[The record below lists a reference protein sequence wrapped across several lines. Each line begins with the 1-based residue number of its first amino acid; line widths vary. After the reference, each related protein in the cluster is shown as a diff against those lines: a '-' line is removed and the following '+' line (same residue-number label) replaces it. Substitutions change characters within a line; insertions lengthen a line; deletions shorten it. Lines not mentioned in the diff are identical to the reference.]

1 MTKRVCLYGRVSKS
15 SQSVERQITELEI
28 VAARNDWE
36 IVDRY
41 IDHGI
46 SGSKGRQDRPQL
58 DRMMKDSTKRKF
70 DVVMVWSIDRL
81 GRSLQNLIEILNDLN
96 AKNVDLYFDQQS
108 IDSTT
113 PTGKL
118 MFSLIGAFAEFE
130 KSIIK
135 ERVISGLENWKRK
148 NPDKKLGRP
157 SNLTPEMESKILEM
171 RSRNVGINKISK
183 ACGVGSSTIYKVLQ
197 THDTPTVSQGG

>member
-1 MTKRVCLYGRVSKS
+1 MSKRVCLYARVSKT
-15 SQSVERQITELEI
+15 SQSVERQISELEI

-46 SGSKGRQDRPQL
+46 SGSKGRDGRPEL

-81 GRSLQNLIEILNDLN
+81 GRSLQHLIEILNDLN
-96 AKNVDLYFDQQS
+96 AKNIDLYFDQQS

-118 MFSLIGAFAEFE
+118 MFSLLSAFAEFE
-130 KSIIK
+130 KSIIR
-135 ERVISGLENWKRK
+135 ERVISGLDNARK
-148 NPDKKLGRP
+148 KGRIGGRP
-157 SNLTPEMESKILEM
+157 TNLTDEIRLKIVEMKGAGVPIRKIKNEC
-171 RSRNVGINKISK
+171 SVGT
-183 ACGVGSSTIYKVLQ
+183 ATIYKVLGEGNS
-197 THDTPTVSQGG
+197 VSQVPGAI

>member
-1 MTKRVCLYGRVSKS
+1 MSKRVCLYARVSKS
-15 SQSVERQITELEI
+15 SQSVERQISELEI
-28 VAARNDWE
+28 VAARNNWE

-46 SGSKGRQDRPQL
+46 SGSIGRQGRPEL

-81 GRSLQNLIEILNDLN
+81 GRSLQHLIEILNDLN
-96 AKNVDLYFDQQS
+96 AKKIDLYFDQQS

-113 PTGKL
+113 STGKL

-135 ERVISGLENWKRK
+135 DRILSGLDNARK
-148 NPDKKLGRP
+148 KGRVGGRP
-157 SNLTPEMESKILEM
+157 TNLTDEVRLKIVEMKGAGVPIRKIKDEC
-171 RSRNVGINKISK
+171 SVGT
-183 ACGVGSSTIYKVLQ
+183 ATIYKVLNEGN
-197 THDTPTVSQGG
+197 PIGI

>member
-1 MTKRVCLYGRVSKS
+1 MSKRVCLYCRVSKT
-15 SQSVERQITELEI
+15 SQSVERQISELEI
-28 VAARNDWE
+28 VATRNNWD

-46 SGSKGRQDRPQL
+46 SGSKGREGRPEL

-81 GRSLQNLIEILNDLN
+81 GRSLQHLIEILNDLN

-108 IDSTT
+108 IDSTV

-130 KSIIK
+130 KSIIR
-135 ERVISGLENWKRK
+135 ERVLSGLDNARK
-148 NPDKKLGRP
+148 KGRIGGRP
-157 SNLTPEMESKILEM
+157 TNLTDEVRSKIVELKGAGLSIRKIRDEC
-171 RSRNVGINKISK
+171 SVGT
-183 ACGVGSSTIYKVLQ
+183 ATIYKVLREGNSETGVQ
-197 THDTPTVSQGG
+197 L

>member
-1 MTKRVCLYGRVSKS
+1 MPKRVCLYARVSKT
-15 SQSVERQITELEI
+15 SQSVERQISELEI
-28 VAARNDWE
+28 VAARNGWE

-46 SGSKGRQDRPQL
+46 SGATGRDQRHEL

-96 AKNVDLYFDQQS
+96 SKNIDLYMDQQS

-130 KSIIK
+130 KSTIRD
-135 ERVISGLENWKRK
+135 RVISGLANARK
-148 NPDKKLGRP
+148 KGRIGGRP
-157 SNLTPEMESKILEM
+157 TNLTDEIQAKILEM
-171 RSRNVGINKISK
+171 KSAGASIRKIKEECSVGT
-183 ACGVGSSTIYKVLQ
+183 ATIYVKR
-197 THDTPTVSQGG
+197 

>member
-1 MTKRVCLYGRVSKS
+1 MSKRVCIYCRVSKT
-15 SQSVERQITELEI
+15 SQSVERQISELEI
-28 VAARNDWE
+28 VATRNNWD

-46 SGSKGRQDRPQL
+46 SGSKGRDGRPEL

-81 GRSLQNLIEILNDLN
+81 GRSLQHLIEILNDLN
-96 AKNVDLYFDQQS
+96 AKKVDLYFDQQS
-108 IDSTT
+108 LDSTT

-135 ERVISGLENWKRK
+135 ERVISGLENARK
-148 NPDKKLGRP
+148 KGRVGGRP
-157 SNLTPEMESKILEM
+157 TNLTDEVRSKIVELKGAGLSIRRIRDEC
-171 RSRNVGINKISK
+171 SVGTT
-183 ACGVGSSTIYKVLQ
+183 TIYKVLRS
-197 THDTPTVSQGG
+197 DNPVSEVQL

>member
-1 MTKRVCLYGRVSKS
+1 MPKRVCLYARVSKT
-15 SQSVERQITELEI
+15 SQSVERQISELEI
-28 VAARNDWE
+28 VAARNGWE

-46 SGSKGRQDRPQL
+46 SGATGRDQRHEL

-96 AKNVDLYFDQQS
+96 SKNIDMYMDQQS

-130 KSIIK
+130 KSTIRD
-135 ERVISGLENWKRK
+135 RVISGLANARK
-148 NPDKKLGRP
+148 KGRIGGRP
-157 SNLTPEMESKILEM
+157 TNLTDEIQAKILEM
-171 RSRNVGINKISK
+171 KSAGASIRKIKEECSVGT
-183 ACGVGSSTIYKVLQ
+183 ATIYKVLRAE
-197 THDTPTVSQGG
+197 PLVLEAPCV

>member
-15 SQSVERQITELEI
+15 SQSVEWQITELEI

-183 ACGVGSSTIYKVLQ
+183 ACGVGVQTIYKVLQ
-197 THDTPTVSQGG
+197 NDNPTILSHSA